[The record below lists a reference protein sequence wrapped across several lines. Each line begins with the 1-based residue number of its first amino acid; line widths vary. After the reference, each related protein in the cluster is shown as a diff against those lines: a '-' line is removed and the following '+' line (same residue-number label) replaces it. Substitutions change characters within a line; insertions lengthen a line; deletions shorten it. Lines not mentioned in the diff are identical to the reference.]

1 MSFSPNQ
8 FLANLDAKGGGLAK
22 SSRFKVILPIPKLL
36 SERFEDSLGSNL
48 ANIANDF
55 TDVIQR
61 TGNQNNVTE
70 RNSSYSWKN
79 DATRWLALQ
88 CESTELPGK
97 SFTTSDVKVYGPT
110 FKVPNQ
116 TTYNDISLTFLCNSE
131 FSERKLFDAWL
142 EVIRSPN
149 THNFRFPRAADGGS
163 TYMTQI
169 TIIQYNDFVK
179 QIYALELEDAF
190 PIGITSQQVSW
201 AEDSFHRL
209 TVNFSYYKYRTIY
222 DGKYDTNDILSS
234 LIGTGV
240 ARAQKEV
247 FSKISTL

>member
-1 MSFSPNQ
+1 MSFSPNL
-8 FLANLDAKGGGLAK
+8 FLSNLDAKGGGLAK

-36 SERFEDSLGSNL
+36 SERFEDTFGSNL
-48 ANIANDF
+48 LNIANDF
-55 TDVIQR
+55 TNVIQR
-61 TGNQNNVTE
+61 TGNRDNVTE
-70 RNSSYSWKN
+70 NNPSYSWKS

-88 CESTELPGK
+88 CESTDLPGK

-149 THNFRFPRAADGGS
+149 THNFRFPKFDGGS
-163 TYMTQI
+163 TYMTQM

-209 TVNFSYYKYRTIY
+209 TVNFAYYKYRTIY
-222 DGKYDTNDILSS
+222 DGKYDTNDILSTI
-234 LIGTGV
+234 IGTGV

>member
-1 MSFSPNQ
+1 MSFSPNL
-8 FLANLDAKGGGLAK
+8 FLSNLDAKGGGLAK

-36 SERFEDSLGSNL
+36 SERFEDTRGSNL
-48 ANIANDF
+48 LNIANDF

-61 TGNQNNVTE
+61 TGNRNNVTE
-70 RNSSYSWKN
+70 NNPSYSWKI

-88 CESTELPGK
+88 CESTDLPGK

-149 THNFRFPRAADGGS
+149 THNFRFPKFDGGS

-190 PIGITSQQVSW
+190 PIGITSQPVSW
-201 AEDSFHRL
+201 SEDGFHRL
-209 TVNFSYYKYRTIY
+209 SVNFSYYKYRTIY
-222 DGKYDTNDILSS
+222 DGKYDTNDILSTI
-234 LIGTGV
+234 IGTGV
-240 ARAQKEV
+240 ARAEKEV